1 MIAKATTGSVLRRL
15 AIVATA
21 AVPLVGVAW
30 IWVQSSTR
38 DQGARLFHGQ
48 TPLTGRLV
56 GHADPLPS
64 EAVQCKN
71 CHSLESDPTPATPPR
86 SSFLS

>member
-1 MIAKATTGSVLRRL
+1 MR
-15 AIVATA
+15 TA